1 MSSSHSD
8 PAMPA
13 HIREGHPH
21 FLLPSFVQMR
31 YIYVDF
37 LRLTYNGTKTFMYA
51 DSKNIL
57 AIVYYIYPLYVAAAA
72 TYYLT

>member
-1 MSSSHSD
+1 
-8 PAMPA
+8 
-13 HIREGHPH
+13 
-21 FLLPSFVQMR
+21 MR